1 MAWFILALCLIGAL
15 LLAGR
20 VLLTADPKKLA
31 KVIRITGGTLLGIAA
46 LALLAFGR
54 PMLAGLLG
62 MGALLAFG
70 RAPGGLGM
78 GGGLFGVLGSL
89 FGGAGQGRPGTGSAW
104 PGAGGAPGGGPR
116 WHDAAGGAGN
126 SSQVQTAWLRMTLE
140 HDTGEMSGTVLQ
152 GRFRGRRIEAL
163 QADEL
168 IVLLRECEVEDPD
181 SVSLLEAYLDR
192 MVGPDWRR
200 MHGGTGDRAG
210 AGDRSE
216 DGDRGRSGSRGG
228 AQGGGADG
236 GRRGRMSPAEAREI
250 LNVRTDAG
258 PDEIREAH
266 RRLMKKLHPD
276 HGGSNYLAGKINE
289 AKDVLL
295 GT

>member
-1 MAWFILALCLIGAL
+1 MAWFVLGLCLIGAL
-15 LLAGR
+15 LFAGR

-31 KVIRITGGTLLGIAA
+31 KVIRLTAGSLLGVAA

-54 PMLAGLLG
+54 PMLAGILG

-70 RAPGGLGM
+70 RPVPGLGA
-78 GGGLFGVLGSL
+78 GGGLLGMLGTL
-89 FGGAGQGRPGTGSAW
+89 FGGTAAGRGGPGGFRQ
-104 PGAGGAPGGGPR
+104 AGGAPGGPR

-126 SSQVQTAWLRMTLE
+126 SSQVETAWLRMTLE

-152 GRFRGRRIEAL
+152 GRFRGRRIEQLPAQDL
-163 QADEL
+163 L
-168 IVLLRECEVEDPD
+168 RLLRECQVEDPD
-181 SVSLLEAYLDR
+181 SVTLLEAYLDR
-192 MVGPDWRR
+192 TVGPEWRQR
-200 MHGGTGDRAG
+200 
-210 AGDRSE
+210 E
-216 DGDRGRSGSRGG
+216 DAREDPGERRQEGGRSGRSDGG
-228 AQGGGADG
+228 SGGADSG
-236 GRRGRMSPAEAREI
+236 GADSGAGRAGRMSAGEAREI
-250 LNVRTDAG
+250 LNVAEG
-258 PDEIREAH
+258 ASAAEIREAH

>member
-1 MAWFILALCLIGAL
+1 MALFVLGLCLIGAL
-15 LLAGR
+15 LVAGR

-31 KVIRITGGTLLGIAA
+31 RVIRLTGGTLMGIGA

-70 RAPGGLGM
+70 RPVAGLGL
-78 GGGLFGVLGSL
+78 GGGLLGLLGNL
-89 FGGAGQGRPGTGSAW
+89 FGGGAGAGRG
-104 PGAGGAPGGGPR
+104 GAGGFRQAGAAGGGPR

-126 SSQVQTAWLRMTLE
+126 SSQVETDWLRMTLE

-152 GRFRGRRIEAL
+152 GRYRGRRIEQLPA
-163 QADEL
+163 QDL
-168 IVLLRECEVEDPD
+168 IQLLRECQVEDPD
-181 SVSLLEAYLDR
+181 SVTLLEAYLDR
-192 MVGPDWRR
+192 TVGPDWRQR
-200 MHGGTGDRAG
+200 EDSQEDSRRDGGQDRAG
-210 AGDRSE
+210 A
-216 DGDRGRSGSRGG
+216 
-228 AQGGGADG
+228 AGGG
-236 GRRGRMSPAEAREI
+236 RPGRMSVGEAREI
-250 LNVRTDAG
+250 LNVGEGASKA
-258 PDEIREAH
+258 EIREAH
-266 RRLMKKLHPD
+266 HRLMKKLHPD